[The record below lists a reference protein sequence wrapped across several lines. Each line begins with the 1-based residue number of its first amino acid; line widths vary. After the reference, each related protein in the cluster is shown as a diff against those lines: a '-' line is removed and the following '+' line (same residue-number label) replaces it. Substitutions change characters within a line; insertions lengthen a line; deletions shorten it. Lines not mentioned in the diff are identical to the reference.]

1 MFVLVEAGQKQ
12 PRFHT
17 HRRAKAKRHRYAPIA
32 ASPSLDHKGTLAKAQ
47 GCEALR
53 NALRSE
59 GRQNAGGT
67 TGKPLWHTETKQ
79 LSRINL
85 GMLVAILSLM
95 RQVVPMVAVL
105 LLAGFACGGAVEAP
119 PDGSLDGGTG
129 GGSSAGG
136 NGASGGAGQDVEAG
150 PGKGGT
156 AGRGA
161 AGGFSNDGAID
172 AEHDRASNDGD
183 GDAGTF
189 ADDARDRGIAD
200 NPRDGGVADDPR
212 DQDVADD
219 PRDQDIADNP
229 RDQDIA
235 EDARDEGDGS
245 SCPCIDPTAP
255 DPPVYRT
262 PLECFPISFPSYAPF
277 ARDPCFPLT
286 MVAPPYYWG
295 ERVDSTYAAENLV
308 AVTVT
313 RSGTATTFY
322 FDATT
327 EGVVGASRSNWT
339 PDPIYCSNTS
349 RGGPF
354 VSAGV
359 VPTTAPTSRVQTCPR
374 EGGT

>member
-1 MFVLVEAGQKQ
+1 
-12 PRFHT
+12 
-17 HRRAKAKRHRYAPIA
+17 
-32 ASPSLDHKGTLAKAQ
+32 
-47 GCEALR
+47 
-53 NALRSE
+53 
-59 GRQNAGGT
+59 
-67 TGKPLWHTETKQ
+67 
-79 LSRINL
+79 
-85 GMLVAILSLM
+85 MLVAALSLM

-105 LLAGFACGGAVEAP
+105 LLAGSACGGAVEAP
-119 PDGSLDGGTG
+119 PDGTLDSGTG

-136 NGASGGAGQDVEAG
+136 NGAAGGAGQDVEAG
-150 PGKGGT
+150 PGKGDT
-156 AGRGA
+156 AGGGA
-161 AGGFSNDGAID
+161 AGGSSNDVAID

-183 GDAGTF
+183 ARTF

-200 NPRDGGVADDPR
+200 NPRDGGVADDPP

-229 RDQDIA
+229 RDQDVA
-235 EDARDEGDGS
+235 DDARDEGDGS

-313 RSGTATTFY
+313 RSGTATTFC